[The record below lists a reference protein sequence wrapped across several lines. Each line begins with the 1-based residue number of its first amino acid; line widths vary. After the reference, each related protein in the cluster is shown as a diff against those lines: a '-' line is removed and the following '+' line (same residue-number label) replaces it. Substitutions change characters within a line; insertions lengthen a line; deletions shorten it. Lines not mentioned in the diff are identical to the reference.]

1 MLLRRF
7 ITHMRKQEWTAFAI
21 DFVLV
26 VFGVYLG
33 LLLNEARERHALQ
46 QNAQAS
52 LALIYDDLRQD
63 LDRLDIVA
71 QAQQAR
77 LAALQ
82 RAIDELSRPQPTESV
97 VVESLL
103 TSIAEN
109 KTLLARHTNF
119 DAMQAEGQLNVI
131 EPELRRL
138 IRISYGH
145 DLPTLA
151 DFGLQMDEAQNE
163 ILSTCIARHFNFGV
177 HRLIA
182 RSAVEREQLQSCL
195 GYLRE
200 FSSYYVVVSTG
211 ETRTNAEQLATALEA
226 ELGLPPRGH

>member
-1 MLLRRF
+1 
-7 ITHMRKQEWTAFAI
+7 MRKQEWTAFAI

-46 QNAQAS
+46 QEAQAS

-63 LDRLDIVA
+63 LDRLDVVA
-71 QAQQAR
+71 QAQRTR
-77 LAALQ
+77 LAALE
-82 RAIDELSRPQPTESV
+82 RAIDELSRAQPSESAVTEN
-97 VVESLL
+97 LIA
-103 TSIAEN
+103 SIAEN

-131 EPELRRL
+131 DPELRRL
-138 IRISYGH
+138 IRVSYGH

-151 DFGLQMDEAQNE
+151 DFGLQMDAAQND
-163 ILSTCIARHFNFGV
+163 ILASCMTKYFNFGV
-177 HRLIA
+177 RRLIA
-182 RSAVEREQLQSCL
+182 RTPADREQLQSCL

-200 FSSYYVVVSTG
+200 FSAYYVVISTG
-211 ETRTNAEQLATALEA
+211 ETRANAEQLADALEA
-226 ELGLPPRGH
+226 ELGLPRHTIAEP